1 MIFNRSS
8 DAVVASKWNCTHGAI
23 LVHLICSLEGIDLTP
38 GNLTHNFGDVHIYD
52 DHIEAVKKYIKKE
65 PLPYPKLKIKN
76 KKKKITDFEFF

>member
-8 DAVVASKWNCTHGAI
+8 DAVVVLSGIAHGAI

-52 DHIEAVKKYIKKE
+52 DHIEAVKNILKKNHYHIQN
-65 PLPYPKLKIKN
+65 LKLKIKKEN
-76 KKKKITDFEFF
+76 NRF